1 MKRLA
6 VLGSTGSIGRSVL
19 DVVSRHPG
27 EFEIVGLAAGR
38 NVSLLAQQINQFRPR
53 CVAVQDSTAAA
64 QLRAALGGGEPAPD
78 VLVGLEGA
86 GAVATAPGVDLL
98 VSAMVGSVGLAP
110 TMAAIKRGTN
120 VALAN
125 KETLVVAGPLV
136 TAAAAAHGSHIIPVD
151 SEHSAIFQ
159 SMQGHRPEDVRRL
172 WLTASGGPFR
182 NRSAAELAAVTPQAA
197 LNHPNWSMGPKISID
212 SATLM
217 NKGLEV
223 IEACVLFQVPPEAI
237 EVYIHPQ
244 SIIHSL
250 VEYIDGSVIA
260 QLGIPDMRV
269 PIAYALAYPRRVPLD
284 LPSLDLIAVGQL
296 SFERPDRDRFPCLGL
311 AYEALRSG
319 GTMPAVL
326 NAANEV
332 AVAAFL
338 DGRIPFPGITRVIAR
353 TMEAHR
359 VQPLASIEQVL
370 AADREARRQAAEII
384 THLQE

>member
-1 MKRLA
+1 VKRLA

-19 DVVSRHPG
+19 DVVGQHPAR
-27 EFEIVGLAAGR
+27 FEIVGLAAGR
-38 NVSLLAQQINQFRPR
+38 NAALLARQIEQFRPR
-53 CVAVQDSTAAA
+53 YVAVQDDATAAL
-64 QLRAALGGGEPAPD
+64 LRQSLPPETGPREI
-78 VLVGLEGA
+78 LVGLEGA
-86 GAVATAPGVDLL
+86 VALATAPEADLV
-98 VSAMVGSVGLAP
+98 VSAMVGSVGLRP
-110 TMAAIKRGTN
+110 TLAAIERGAA

-136 TAAAAAHGSHIIPVD
+136 MAAAAARGVAVIPVD

-159 SMQGHRPEDVRRL
+159 ALQGHRPEDVRRL

-182 NRSAAELAAVTPQAA
+182 QYPAAELARVTPAAA
-197 LNHPNWSMGPKISID
+197 LNHPNWNMGPKITID

-223 IEACVLFQVPPEAI
+223 IEARVLFGVPPERI
-237 EVYIHPQ
+237 EVHIHPQ

-250 VEYIDGSVIA
+250 VEYIDGSVLA
-260 QLGIPDMRV
+260 QLGIPDMRG
-269 PIAYALAYPRRVPLD
+269 PIAYALAYPERIPLD
-284 LPSLDLIAVGQL
+284 LPPLDLFAVGQL
-296 SFERPDRDRFPCLGL
+296 SFERPDLGRFPCLAL
-311 AYEALRSG
+311 AYDALKAG

-338 DGRIPFPGITRVIAR
+338 EGAIAFLDIPRVISR

-359 VQPLASIEQVL
+359 VQPLTSVDQVL
-370 AADREARRQAAEII
+370 AEDEAARRQAKEII
-384 THLQE
+384 SRLKE